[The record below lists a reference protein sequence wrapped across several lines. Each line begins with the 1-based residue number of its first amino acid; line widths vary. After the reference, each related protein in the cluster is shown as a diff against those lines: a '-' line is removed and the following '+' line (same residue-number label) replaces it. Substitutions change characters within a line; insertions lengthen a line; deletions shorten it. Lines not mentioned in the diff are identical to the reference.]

1 LSAKENDELELPT
14 GSPKTWALVALV
26 IGILDLIT
34 IPIAMT
40 ISYHYNYVVVEI
52 NSVLAIIVII
62 LAAVDYMQ
70 KKKGNTGIAIP
81 VILLIFGFILFFLYP
96 QAYSTPYIMQ
106 YHLYIINT
114 ETYHQMFYVSNYK
127 ARDALWGL
135 SFAWGLMLWLSMALD
150 IYVIKKQPQ
159 PSK

>member
-1 LSAKENDELELPT
+1 MTAKEDEELQLPT

-26 IGILDLIT
+26 VGILDLIT
-34 IPIAMT
+34 IPLAMT
-40 ISYHYNYVVVEI
+40 MSYHYNYTDVEI

-70 KKKGNTGIAIP
+70 KSRGNKGVAIP
-81 VILLIFGFILFFLYP
+81 IVLLIFGFILFFLFP
-96 QAYSTPYIMQ
+96 QEYSTPYIMQ

-114 ETYHQMFYVSNYK
+114 ETSHQMFYVSNYK

-135 SFAWGLMLWLSMALD
+135 SFAWGLILWLIMALD
-150 IYVIKKQPQ
+150 IYVIKRK
-159 PSK
+159 PSN

>member
-1 LSAKENDELELPT
+1 MSEEGPKELELPT
-14 GSPKTWALVALV
+14 GSPTTWALFALI

-34 IPIAMT
+34 IPYVMT
-40 ISYHYNYVVVEI
+40 LSYHYNYLVVEI
-52 NSVLAIIVII
+52 NSVLALIVII

-70 KKKGNTGIAIP
+70 KKKGNKSIAIP
-81 VILLIFGFILFFLYP
+81 VILLIMGFILFFLYP

-114 ETYHQMFYVSNYK
+114 ETYHQPFYVSNYH

-150 IYVIKKQPQ
+150 IYVLKKGQ
-159 PSK
+159 KK